1 MTSLRKSTSVA
12 QRDGAVPIVYED
24 LDTSSHP
31 KTSHSRT
38 YLILGRILNSF
49 LSSLGLVMESDRIKT
64 VVYNIFHLRSSR
76 PVERSKVR
84 GLFLKGVVFRFFIFF
99 LVGLIVG
106 FTPIPIVD
114 QSKNNLSRHGA
125 FSFHEPVIGKFQTSI
140 NSVDN
145 DILLTQ
151 KSLPKGHINLEAS
164 TKLEMEN
171 KTLNASHSLY
181 SSHDFALVSSKL
193 LIIVTPTYS
202 RPFQSF
208 YLNRLAQTLRNVP
221 HPLLWIVVEMSLQSD
236 ETVKILRDTGVMYR
250 HLVGDHN
257 VTSVKDTVIQLRN
270 VALYH
275 IERHQLD
282 GIVLFADDDKI
293 YSLGLFDKMVEIR
306 RFGTWPVAVLTEDKK
321 RAFFEGPVCKGRE
334 IVGWH
339 THQTRLSRR
348 FQIDMSGF
356 AFNSTILWDPKRW
369 HRPNIDLI
377 RLHDSVRVGFQES
390 KFVEQLVEDESQME
404 GLSENCSRILVWHLH
419 LEAPQL
425 LYPSGWLFERNLENL
440 IPLML

>member
-1 MTSLRKSTSVA
+1 MTSLRRSTSVA
-12 QRDGAVPIVYED
+12 QRDVTAPIVYED
-24 LDTSSHP
+24 LDASSYP
-31 KTSHSRT
+31 KQSHSRT
-38 YLILGRILNSF
+38 YLILGRLLNSF
-49 LSSLGLVMESDRIKT
+49 LSSLGLVIESDRIKT
-64 VVYNIFHLRSSR
+64 VVYNIFHIRSSR

-84 GLFLKGVVFRFFIFF
+84 GLFLKGLVCRFFIFF
-99 LVGLIVG
+99 LVGLIIG
-106 FTPIPIVD
+106 FTPIPMVD
-114 QSKNNLSRHGA
+114 QSKNNLSRQRA
-125 FSFHEPVIGKFQTSI
+125 FPFHEEPVIGKFQTRI

-145 DILLTQ
+145 DILFTR
-151 KSLPKGHINLEAS
+151 KSLPKERINLEAS
-164 TKLEMEN
+164 TKLETEN
-171 KTLNASHSLY
+171 KTLNVSYSLH
-181 SSHDFALVSSKL
+181 SSHGFALVSSKL
-193 LIIVTPTYS
+193 LIIITPTYS

-208 YLNRLAQTLRNVP
+208 YLNRLAQTLRTVP

-236 ETVKILRDTGVMYR
+236 ETAKILRDTGVMYR

-257 VTSVKDTVIQLRN
+257 VTSIKNTVIQLRN

-293 YSLGLFDKMVEIR
+293 YSIELFDEMVEIR
-306 RFGTWPVAVLTEDKK
+306 RFGTWPVAVLTKDKK
-321 RAFFEGPVCKGRE
+321 RALFEGPVCKGRE

-377 RLHDSVRVGFQES
+377 RLHDSIRAGFQES
-390 KFVEQLVEDESQME
+390 KFMEQLVEDESQMK
-404 GLSENCSRILVWHLH
+404 GL
-419 LEAPQL
+419 
-425 LYPSGWLFERNLENL
+425 
-440 IPLML
+440 